1 MVNLLVIDISTF
13 LCLLIEQKAEGQ
25 KYTRSKVQI
34 SIQYLCL
41 LFIKMFFFSDYT
53 CFCMFLLTELIA
65 TLISVTFLNNVC

>member
-13 LCLLIEQKAEGQ
+13 LCLLIEQKAEEQ

-41 LFIKMFFFSDYT
+41 LFIKMFFFRT
-53 CFCMFLLTELIA
+53 ILVFVCFL
-65 TLISVTFLNNVC
+65 SQN